1 MKQVNTRRDCSS
13 RVGGEVLAGHFPV
26 GRRLAQLARRAR
38 SPHLRLV
45 IGRSA
50 PPPLAKD
57 DSRADHVQVHRPRS
71 VTAAMADPDHLPLGG
86 TVLPGGDG
94 HYLSIWSELAQGR
107 AGAEERQ
114 QEGAESGGD
123 VFWAAG
129 AELPR
134 RLSWLAAGEA
144 GAAAAA
150 GVARRLDGW
159 QVPQAGQSRGRSFLR
174 HRASLCA
181 CIAAAS
187 SRPRVS
193 SSSSS
198 SIGSDRVLYHAALCG
213 HGAAA
218 PAAAP
223 ACAAGHAFSGR
234 LSALLS
240 PGVAAQRQWC
250 PAATSITGLM
260 YSRVLKPRAAARRK
274 AARVTTAAAAVPA
287 LLASCPVFV
296 LVLFASRA
304 FQYEARGRRADPAQ
318 VVANCWRSV

>member
-13 RVGGEVLAGHFPV
+13 RVGGEVLAGRPRPLPRWPAASPAGQVRGHPSGPV
-26 GRRLAQLARRAR
+26 TCAARPAGSARRAR

-57 DSRADHVQVHRPRS
+57 DSRAGHVQVHRPRS
-71 VTAAMADPDHLPLGG
+71 VTAAMADPDHLP
-86 TVLPGGDG
+86 VL
-94 HYLSIWSELAQGR
+94 L
-107 AGAEERQ
+107 
-114 QEGAESGGD
+114 
-123 VFWAAG
+123 
-129 AELPR
+129 
-134 RLSWLAAGEA
+134 
-144 GAAAAA
+144 
-150 GVARRLDGW
+150 
-159 QVPQAGQSRGRSFLR
+159 
-174 HRASLCA
+174 
-181 CIAAAS
+181 
-187 SRPRVS
+187 
-193 SSSSS
+193 SSS
-198 SIGSDRVLYHAALCG
+198 SIGSARVLYRAALRG
-213 HGAAA
+213 HGAAAPAPAAA

-318 VVANCWRSV
+318 VVANCRRSV